1 MISHLHISNY
11 ALIDSIDID
20 FTPGLNI
27 ITGETGAG
35 KSIMLGA
42 LGLLLGNRADVKAIR
57 AADRKSV
64 VEAIFNVTGNE
75 ILGRWAEANNLD
87 WSNECIVRRELTPG
101 GRTRAFIND
110 TPVSVSQL
118 ADLGSR
124 LLDIHSQ
131 NQNQL
136 LASPDYQLS
145 VIDSMAGND
154 ALLADYSQKYNSFK
168 SAEQKFKSAKAAI
181 ERGIADEEFI
191 RFQLK
196 ALDEAQLSEGEQE
209 ILEGEREIQANMVQI
224 KSLLTS
230 ALSLLSNNDDSVSA
244 CLSAVS
250 GHLSELND
258 FIDDLSPVFD
268 RLESARLEIQDITE
282 TLADYDANLA
292 GDAAALERI
301 EDRLGLIYALQK
313 RHNLDSVEDLIQL
326 RDSLR
331 ERLDAIEGGDDVLD
345 ELRTAAVESKKMA
358 VEAAKLLSASRRK
371 AAGKFAA
378 ELFEAASPLGLPNL
392 RCEIS
397 VESAKQLLPS
407 GADVVDFR
415 FAFNKNQ
422 TPRSVAGVASGGEVS
437 RLMLALKSVVSSR
450 LQLPTIVFDEVDTG
464 VSGDIANR
472 MGLMMQQMAS
482 VLQVITITHLPQVA
496 AKGVSHHKVYKV
508 DDDNATHTRI
518 KLLSGDEREQELALM
533 LSGSAT
539 DETALATARKLLSR

>member
-35 KSIMLGA
+35 KSIILGA

-64 VEAIFNVTGNE
+64 VEAIFNVAGNE

-87 WSNECIVRRELTPG
+87 WSDECIVRRELTPG

-124 LLDIHSQ
+124 LIDIHSQ

-168 SAEQKFKSAKAAI
+168 FAEQKFKSAKAAI

-371 AAGKFAA
+371 AAVKFAA